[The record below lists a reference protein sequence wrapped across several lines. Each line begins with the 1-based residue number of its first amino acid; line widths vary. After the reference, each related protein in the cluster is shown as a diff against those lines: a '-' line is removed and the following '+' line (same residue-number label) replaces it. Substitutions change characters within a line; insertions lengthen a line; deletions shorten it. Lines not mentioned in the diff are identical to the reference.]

1 LSCLEHKYNRD
12 KNITKYCDIFVIYY
26 FLSHS
31 NEQEFMIEHNSL
43 RYESNIA
50 KILDR
55 ATELFRQTGLPEL
68 AEKWQKIH
76 KNYIRARR
84 AQSIH

>member
-1 LSCLEHKYNRD
+1 
-12 KNITKYCDIFVIYY
+12 
-26 FLSHS
+26 
-31 NEQEFMIEHNSL
+31 MIEHNSL

-76 KNYIRARR
+76 KNYIRAKR